1 MTVGSLGSLGVA
13 AVPDLARSAAGLGYR
28 SFWTVEATGSDALTL
43 LGAAAVA
50 APEMDLATGIMPIQ
64 LRPPSLVAMSAA
76 TLSALNPGAQVWVG
90 LGVSAPAILRQHG
103 VDADGAKPLAMM
115 EEYVAMLRECWS
127 GEAVTFEGDYWTLR
141 RFRLGVRLG
150 DQPPKIVLAAL
161 GPKMLRL
168 AGRVADGVLLNYLPA
183 SWVASSVS
191 HVRAGGDATIFCNVH
206 AAVSD
211 FERHAHLARRDLFNY
226 VMSDGYANMMR
237 AAGYDAEVTEARARF
252 AERDREGALGAISER
267 MIADIDFIGSAGEV
281 TAFVRSYIDAG
292 VEHPVVMAL
301 PWGDDRR
308 AVTQA
313 TLEAAAAA
321 V

>member
-1 MTVGSLGSLGVA
+1 MTVGSLGSLGVS
-13 AVPDLARSAAGLGYR
+13 AVPGLARSAADLNYD

-50 APEMDLATGIMPIQ
+50 APELDLATGIMPIQ
-64 LRPPSLVAMSAA
+64 LRPPSLTAMSAA
-76 TLSALNPGAQVWVG
+76 TLAALNPDVQVWVG
-90 LGVSAPAILRQHG
+90 LGTSAPAILRQHG
-103 VDADGAKPLAMM
+103 VADDDHKPLAMM
-115 EEYVAMLRECWS
+115 AEYVALLRECWS

-141 RFRLGVRLG
+141 RFRLGVRIG
-150 DQPPKIVLAAL
+150 ERPPKIVLAAL
-161 GPKMLRL
+161 GPKMLEL

-183 SWVASSVS
+183 SWVGASVEA
-191 HVRAGGDATIFCNVH
+191 VRRGGDATIFCNVH

-226 VMSDGYANMMR
+226 VMSDGYANMLR
-237 AAGYDAEVTEARARF
+237 DAGYADEVSQARSRF
-252 AERDREGALGAISER
+252 AERDREGALEAISAR
-267 MIADIDFIGSAGEV
+267 MIADIDFIGTAEEV

-292 VEHPVVMAL
+292 VEHAVVMAL
-301 PWGDDRR
+301 PWGDDRA

>member
-1 MTVGSLGSLGVA
+1 MTVGSLGSLGVD
-13 AVPDLARSAAGLGYR
+13 AVPDLARSAADLGYS

-50 APEMDLATGIMPIQ
+50 APTLDLATGIMPIQ

-76 TLSALNPGAQVWVG
+76 TLAALNPDAQVWVG

-103 VDADGAKPLAMM
+103 VSVDDAKPLAMV
-115 EEYVAMLRECWS
+115 EEYVAVLRECFS

-141 RFRLGVRLG
+141 RFRLGVRIG
-150 DQPPKIVLAAL
+150 ERPPKIVLAAL

-168 AGRVADGVLLNYLPA
+168 AGRIADGVLLNYLPA
-183 SWVASSVS
+183 SWVGASVEQ
-191 HVRAGGDATIFCNVH
+191 VRAGGDATIFANVH

-211 FERHAHLARRDLFNY
+211 FEQHAHLARRDLFNY
-226 VMSDGYANMMR
+226 VMSDGYAKMMG
-237 AAGYDAEVTEARARF
+237 AAGYEREVAEARARF
-252 AERDREGALGAISER
+252 AERDRTGALEAISDR
-267 MIADIDFIGSAGEV
+267 MIGDIDFIGSASDV
-281 TAFVRSYIDAG
+281 TQFVRAYVDAG
-292 VEHPVVMAL
+292 VEHAVVMAL